1 MDARAPQIVRAV
13 KAADLVLNR
22 DEWGASWIAAH
33 RPPSR
38 PRAGSHSAGAGPG
51 SHVTTAEEEVTQPV
65 RVNLVFNDR
74 AVRVPYGVTLFDA
87 ASWNGIAIDSTCG
100 GHGTCKKCRVRIAE
114 DPPAPSSLDIR
125 AYTAA
130 GDQATAGGW
139 PAAPRPPGTRRS
151 RCRR

>member
-1 MDARAPQIVRAV
+1 
-13 KAADLVLNR
+13 VLNR

-33 RPPSR
+33 RAAQKAAPKR
-38 PRAGSHSAGAGPG
+38 RAQGATL
-51 SHVTTAEEEVTQPV
+51 TTAEEEVTQPV
-65 RVNLVFNDR
+65 RVNLTFNER

-100 GHGTCKKCRVRIAE
+100 GHGTCKKCRIRIAE

-125 AYTAA
+125 AYSPQEIKD
-130 GDQATAGGW
+130 GGGW
-139 PAAPRPPGTRRS
+139 LAAPRPPGTPRS

>member
-1 MDARAPQIVRAV
+1 M
-13 KAADLVLNR
+13 
-22 DEWGASWIAAH
+22 
-33 RPPSR
+33 
-38 PRAGSHSAGAGPG
+38 
-51 SHVTTAEEEVTQPV
+51 TTAGETATQPV

-100 GHGTCKKCRVRIAE
+100 GHGTCKKCRIRIAE

-125 AYTAA
+125 AYSPQEIK
-130 GDQATAGGW
+130 DGW
-139 PAAPRPPGTRRS
+139 RLACRTRPSGIPRS